1 MMIWK
6 RAAGLGLVL
15 VAGAV
20 MGCSE
25 QADAQSSPAPDAA
38 EGSPYVLKGTQVW
51 TVPDPVSGRD
61 YEVFVSLPASYETSP
76 NRRYPV
82 VYVTDADYAFP
93 IIRQIARRVNLDGP
107 VIEEFILVGLSYSR
121 GDNGTVSRNR
131 DYTPTP
137 NGPSSASSTLHG
149 GGPAYQTYLKTQA
162 LPFVENR
169 FRVDPARRVFLGHS
183 YGALLGAQILF
194 TDPGLFH
201 AYVLGSPSFWYDK
214 RHMMGMEAEYA
225 RTHRD
230 LPADVFMYIGGWE
243 VPGPDRRNTS
253 GADMVG
259 DVGAMERALKSRGY
273 PHLTV
278 QSVVLQ
284 DEDHLT
290 VAPVGF
296 TRALTAVLPARP

>member
-1 MMIWK
+1 
-6 RAAGLGLVL
+6 
-15 VAGAV
+15 
-20 MGCSE
+20 
-25 QADAQSSPAPDAA
+25 
-38 EGSPYVLKGTQVW
+38 
-51 TVPDPVSGRD
+51 
-61 YEVFVSLPASYETSP
+61 
-76 NRRYPV
+76 
-82 VYVTDADYAFP
+82 
-93 IIRQIARRVNLDGP
+93 
-107 VIEEFILVGLSYSR
+107 
-121 GDNGTVSRNR
+121 
-131 DYTPTP
+131 
-137 NGPSSASSTLHG
+137 
-149 GGPAYQTYLKTQA
+149 
-162 LPFVENR
+162 
-169 FRVDPARRVFLGHS
+169 
-183 YGALLGAQILF
+183 
-194 TDPGLFH
+194 
-201 AYVLGSPSFWYDK
+201 
-214 RHMMGMEAEYA
+214 MMGMEAEYA